1 MVMAEL
7 KYHLS
12 RESLLKE
19 QQLIQI
25 TKQANISV
33 YMLDFY
39 IKQTH
44 LSTHLNFFLYQKQ
57 KKKKILTFIQ
67 VLEINACKFIYQ
79 IPIKTISTPSVYNY
93 YFFI

>member
-44 LSTHLNFFLYQKQ
+44 LSTHFNFFLYQKP
-57 KKKKILTFIQ
+57 KKKKNSYIYSGLRNKCLQ
-67 VLEINACKFIYQ
+67 VYLSD
-79 IPIKTISTPSVYNY
+79 PH
-93 YFFI
+93 

>member
-44 LSTHLNFFLYQKQ
+44 LSTPFIFFSLSKT
-57 KKKKILTFIQ
+57 KNKIYSGLRNKCLQ
-67 VLEINACKFIYQ
+67 VYLSD
-79 IPIKTISTPSVYNY
+79 PH
-93 YFFI
+93 

>member
-7 KYHLS
+7 KYHLP

-44 LSTHLNFFLYQKQ
+44 LSTHFNFFLYQKP
-57 KKKKILTFIQ
+57 KIRFIQ
-67 VLEINACKFIYQ
+67 VLEINACVY
-79 IPIKTISTPSVYNY
+79 PSDTH
-93 YFFI
+93 

>member
-44 LSTHLNFFLYQKQ
+44 LSTPFIFF
-57 KKKKILTFIQ
+57 
-67 VLEINACKFIYQ
+67 
-79 IPIKTISTPSVYNY
+79 
-93 YFFI
+93 FFIKNQK

>member
-7 KYHLS
+7 KYHLP

-25 TKQANISV
+25 TKQV
-33 YMLDFY
+33 YILDFY

-44 LSTHLNFFLYQKQ
+44 LSTPFIFFSLSKTKNKIYSGLRNKCLRLSIRYPLKQ
-57 KKKKILTFIQ
+57 
-67 VLEINACKFIYQ
+67 
-79 IPIKTISTPSVYNY
+79 
-93 YFFI
+93 